1 MGNICAQLVHAAG
14 ESAALFGPLPPN
26 THAVVLSASSEEDL
40 LKLELRAQQR
50 GIPHRS
56 IREPD
61 FPFNSALM
69 AIGFLPG
76 PKSTFKS
83 LLGRYQLLKTQG
95 GSV

>member
-1 MGNICAQLVHAAG
+1 
-14 ESAALFGPLPPN
+14 LFGPLPTN
-26 THAVVLSASSEEDL
+26 THAVALSASSEEEL

-56 IREPD
+56 IHEPD
-61 FPFNSALM
+61 APFFGALM

-83 LLGRYQLLKTQG
+83 LLGRYPLLKTQG
-95 GSV
+95 GSS